1 MIVFLRKIT
10 IITVWTKIH
19 QLVFVLIAHEKKGQ
33 KIQLDPESKACPRC
47 GGTKSIIFKVFTK
60 NFKLRDK
67 IKVVGKRFGF
77 GRFLELISGWEKNK
91 ITGDTKH
98 GVDKRRLIN
107 KKNDKYKEKVPDLK
121 TGEVIRDCEE
131 PLSQHRTSFTP
142 SKKRENHVFL
152 LKKMFVF
159 ICFKKKIR

>member
-1 MIVFLRKIT
+1 MCKDG
-10 IITVWTKIH
+10 TVR
-19 QLVFVLIAHEKKGQ
+19 FCFDCHEKDGEE
-33 KIQLDPESKACPRC
+33 IQLDSKSKKCPKC
-47 GGTKSIIFKVFTK
+47 GGTKSIIFKVCTE
-60 NFKLRDK
+60 NVRLRDK

-98 GVDKRRLIN
+98 GVDKLRLID
-107 KKNDKYKEKVPDLK
+107 KRNDHYKEKVIDLK

-142 SKKRENHVFL
+142 P
-152 LKKMFVF
+152 
-159 ICFKKKIR
+159 KKKKNK